1 MENKLTIEREPNIV
15 LESVGLLL
23 QLKSDTDF
31 AQMQRKIERKYG
43 ICTPAL
49 EKKFDLLCR
58 IEADAKKKS
67 NEIQG
72 DLDYYFTGGVPEV
85 TTIGEVALLWW
96 DTDIRLTHTLEQY
109 KERLSSLSE
118 KEWCRRFGS
127 ALEGYLNGILK
138 DMDYKELE
146 TPMEVMQFILHM
158 DVADEIKLAF
168 GSILTEREEHW
179 NRLFHM
185 LEWAKHILMS
195 YEDEMKE
202 IAEECA
208 DFYESI
214 MSKTTVEK
222 YIGDSIGLSLNQNE
236 QGSVITPYFARPN
249 MLNLLACGKD
259 RVSTPYYV
267 IVGILFDGDF
277 ELTLQSE
284 KMEEVDPEYMEKML
298 KLLSDKSKFAILSM
312 IKDKR
317 AYGSELAKQLNL
329 TTATISHH
337 MGTLLSAG
345 LITAEEEDNRIYYR
359 GNKEAIQKVLDMCEK
374 ALT

>member
-43 ICTPAL
+43 IRTPAL

-158 DVADEIKLAF
+158 DVADEVKLAF

-185 LEWAKHILMS
+185 LEWAKRILMS

-208 DFYESI
+208 DFYEGI

-222 YIGDSIGLSLNQNE
+222 YIGDSIGFSLN
-236 QGSVITPYFARPN
+236 
-249 MLNLLACGKD
+249 
-259 RVSTPYYV
+259 
-267 IVGILFDGDF
+267 
-277 ELTLQSE
+277 
-284 KMEEVDPEYMEKML
+284 
-298 KLLSDKSKFAILSM
+298 
-312 IKDKR
+312 
-317 AYGSELAKQLNL
+317 
-329 TTATISHH
+329 
-337 MGTLLSAG
+337 
-345 LITAEEEDNRIYYR
+345 
-359 GNKEAIQKVLDMCEK
+359 
-374 ALT
+374 